1 MDIASTDGRWE
12 IDDLEATVG
21 AWETGHVKTRSLRVT
36 GVEEVPR

>member
-21 AWETGHVKTRSLRVT
+21 GWETDHVKTRSLRVT
-36 GVEEVPR
+36 GVEEAPR